1 MQRIL
6 GTETWLFEKINKMK
20 KLLANVI
27 ERGTMLIDEDGI
39 SGDVT
44 TNTSRTLEDHQG
56 LFSYFNKW
64 ENLVKMNIFSAMT
77 YYSQI
82 ERKKQI
88 NKEMRLK

>member
-44 TNTSRTLEDHQG
+44 TNTSRTLEDHQV
-56 LFSYFNKW
+56 LFSYFNK
-64 ENLVKMNIFSAMT
+64 
-77 YYSQI
+77 
-82 ERKKQI
+82 
-88 NKEMRLK
+88 